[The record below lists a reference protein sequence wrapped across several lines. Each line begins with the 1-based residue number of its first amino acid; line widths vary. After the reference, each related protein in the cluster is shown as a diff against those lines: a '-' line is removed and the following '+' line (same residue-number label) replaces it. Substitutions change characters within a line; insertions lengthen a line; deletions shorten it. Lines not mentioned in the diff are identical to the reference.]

1 MTRKSFYA
9 LTLATTTAIVAG
21 LTLPAVAHDWDG
33 KRPEGPRHERMMM
46 GEGHG
51 KMGGMMMRHG
61 MMGGG
66 MMGHGPMRQ
75 MMQQFDANNDGD
87 VTPDEL
93 RTGLTAKLKEF
104 DADGNGTLSLDEFEA
119 LHTAMMRE
127 HTVDKFQFLDDDGD
141 GQVTADEIAKPA
153 NMMEQRQKMRQKWQE
168 QHQKRRGM
176 GRMMQDDGDNN

>member
-21 LTLPAVAHDWDG
+21 LTVPAVAHDWGG
-33 KRPEGPRHERMMM
+33 KGKDGPRHERMM

-51 KMGGMMMRHG
+51 MMGRMMMRHG
-61 MMGGG
+61 MMGG
-66 MMGHGPMRQ
+66 MMHQ
-75 MMQQFDANNDGD
+75 MMQQFDANDDGE

-93 RTGLTAKLKEF
+93 RAGLTAKLKEF

-141 GQVTADEIAKPA
+141 GQVTAEEIAKPA
-153 NMMEQRQKMRQKWQE
+153 RMMEQRQKMREKWRE
-168 QHQKRRGM
+168 NHPRRGGM
-176 GRMMQDDGDNN
+176 GRMMQGDDNN